1 MIRFILVFAAI
12 NGALAIILGA
22 FGAHGLRGEISEAL
36 LAAYKTGV
44 FYHLVHVLA
53 LLFLA
58 VFMLVLHQQNNNLS
72 VWLRVSAYLWMAG
85 ITLFSGSLYGLAV
98 SLGSWLGPVTPIG
111 GLLLIGGWICLFIAI
126 VRLSELKKYV

>member
-1 MIRFILVFAAI
+1 MIRFILIFAAI
-12 NGALAIILGA
+12 NGTLAIILGA